1 MCACSR
7 TLLAAQLH
15 GLPCCAFA
23 SSQSQVFE
31 IFGPGVATRDFQAGP
46 ALASCCMLTLRR

>member
-15 GLPCCAFA
+15 GLPCCAFVRTVA
-23 SSQSQVFE
+23 QVK
-31 IFGPGVATRDFQAGP
+31 IFGPGVATRDVQAGP
-46 ALASCCMLTLRR
+46 ALASCCMLPLRR